1 MTTRIA
7 IFSDLHGNSAAT
19 EAVLAAIDAEAPD
32 AVYNLGDLVGYGA
45 KPNETISL
53 IRERGIPTIMGN
65 YDDGVGFDRDDCG
78 CAYKD
83 KDEEARGQQSLFWTR
98 AETTEE
104 NKAYLRTLLPEIR
117 FEAEGKR
124 FRFVHGSPRRM
135 NEYLFEDRDPRSLA
149 RIAQGAE
156 TDVLV
161 FGHTHKPWVREIEGV
176 LFINDGS
183 VGKPKDGDPRAA
195 WALLTVGRWQ
205 AGPGRDPAG
214 ALRHRQ
220 HGRSDPRRRRLAR
233 SLCDRYRD
241 RRSVLSTTESKA
253 QLHRPRQD
261 EAHHRV
267 AAGGTAIPQ
276 CDRHAFSPASCRT
289 SRMSGTSTSPTC
301 CTISPM
307 AGS

>member
-1 MTTRIA
+1 MVTTRIA

-45 KPNETISL
+45 RPNETIRL

-104 NKAYLRTLLPEIR
+104 NKAYLRTLVPEIR
-117 FEAEGKR
+117 FDAEGKR
-124 FRFVHGSPRRM
+124 FRLVHGSPRRI

-149 RIAQGAE
+149 RIAQGAD

-161 FGHTHKPWVREIEGV
+161 FGHTHKPWVRTIENV
-176 LFINDGS
+176 LFVNDGS

-195 WALLTVGRWQ
+195 WTLLTVEANTPVQVEIRR
-205 AGPGRDPAG
+205 APYDVTTMAAAIRAAEDLSDEFARDIETGG
-214 ALRHRQ
+214 A
-220 HGRSDPRRRRLAR
+220 S
-233 SLCDRYRD
+233 
-241 RRSVLSTTESKA
+241 
-253 QLHRPRQD
+253 
-261 EAHHRV
+261 
-267 AAGGTAIPQ
+267 
-276 CDRHAFSPASCRT
+276 
-289 SRMSGTSTSPTC
+289 
-301 CTISPM
+301 
-307 AGS
+307 